1 MKDKYII
8 TAISKLMMGRVEISG
23 PMEKEQAEQRLQREI
38 ENRRHQRYQVY
49 THLRVER
56 RRPVQLQLKFDDYE

>member
-1 MKDKYII
+1 MKDKFVI
-8 TAISKLMMGRVEISG
+8 TAISKLMRGRVEISG
-23 PMEKEQAEQRLQREI
+23 PMEENQAKERLEREK

-56 RRPVQLQLKFDDYE
+56 RLPVQLNLIFEDNE